1 MASFEDRKY
10 LEPHDIKLIKKLG
23 LKFRGSNSWPM
34 FRSYLPGYVPWDLNS
49 HQARFLTHTLEQV
62 VIVSIEAKGNKKKL
76 RSKKKDHYLVRVQ
89 KQDGE
94 WADEWLKPEPSHKQT
109 LTNEPLDEVAMQ
121 RIKKNSTGKHGTV
134 ELDYFF
140 SPSPVKEGRERPF
153 FPYVFLWADSESGY
167 IFKVHVAIP
176 SEYRKELC
184 IEMLNFLQSNVD
196 TNKVIPE
203 KILVKK
209 QEAYQLLEPIVSR
222 LGIKIKIVH
231 DLEAVEEA
239 KLHMFDF
246 FLKDAGPFG
255 I

>member
-1 MASFEDRKY
+1 
-10 LEPHDIKLIKKLG
+10 
-23 LKFRGSNSWPM
+23 
-34 FRSYLPGYVPWDLNS
+34 LNNQ
-49 HQARFLTHTLEQV
+49 QARFLTNALEQA
-62 VIVSIEAKGNKKKL
+62 VIVSLEAKGARKKL
-76 RSKKKDHYLVRVQ
+76 KSKKKEHYLVRVQ

-94 WADEWLKPEPSHKQT
+94 WADEWLQPEPLHKQT
-109 LTNEPLDEVAMQ
+109 ITSEPLDEVAVQ

-140 SPSPVKEGRERPF
+140 SPSPVKEGRERSF
-153 FPYVFLWADSESGY
+153 FPYVFLWADSESGF

-184 IEMLNFLQSNVD
+184 IEMLNFLQSN
-196 TNKVIPE
+196 KVIPE

-209 QEAYQLLEPIVSR
+209 QEAYQLLEPILSR
-222 LGIKIKIVH
+222 LGIQIKIVN

-246 FLKDAGPFG
+246 FMKDAGPFG